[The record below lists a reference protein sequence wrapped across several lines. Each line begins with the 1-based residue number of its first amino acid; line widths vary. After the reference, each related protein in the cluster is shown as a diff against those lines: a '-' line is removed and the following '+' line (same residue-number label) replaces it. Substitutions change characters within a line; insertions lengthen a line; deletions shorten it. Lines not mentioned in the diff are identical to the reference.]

1 MNEFELYFSQIHNQQ
16 PLNIDFNQFQ
26 TILKEYVEKVMSNFL
41 GDKAQCQCH
50 IRQLKKRHEGSETYI
65 QDTNTFIITINK
77 DVAKSIYE
85 GNDPFNIFV
94 VFHEIAQAYDDFRI
108 GNKDFKDANLKKI
121 CIEEAIIKSMITG
134 KLFYYSDYEAMA
146 IEAHANLIAT
156 QLTRD
161 FYKKCNIELNDKEQ
175 IRLLFLE
182 FFSLRKL
189 ADTNRNY
196 EYLFDGFYYNSYK
209 LPLNVI
215 LSEIEKRYPLLYK
228 RIKMSVGE
236 ENIILEEDQ
245 ISEFEAKVYEEYAI
259 FELSEIINNPLFR
272 SLVKEKTQY
281 RPRI

>member
-1 MNEFELYFSQIHNQQ
+1 MNEFEIYFSQIHNQQ

-26 TILKEYVEKVMSNFL
+26 TILKEYVEKVMSYFL
-41 GDKAQCQCH
+41 GDNAQYQCH
-50 IRQLKKRHEGSETYI
+50 IRQLKKGHEGSETYI

-85 GNDPFNIFV
+85 GKNPFNIFV
-94 VFHEIAQAYDDFRI
+94 VFHEIAHAYDDFRI

-146 IEAHANLIAT
+146 IEAHADLIAT

-175 IRLLFLE
+175 KILLFQE
-182 FFSLRKL
+182 FLALQKL
-189 ADTNRNY
+189 ANTNRNY

-215 LSEIEKRYPLLYK
+215 LSEIEKRYPSIYK
-228 RIKMSVGE
+228 RIKMSIGE
-236 ENIILEEDQ
+236 ENMFLEEEQ
-245 ISEFEAKVYEEYAI
+245 ISEFEARIYDEYAI
-259 FELSEIINNPLFR
+259 CELSEIINNSLFR